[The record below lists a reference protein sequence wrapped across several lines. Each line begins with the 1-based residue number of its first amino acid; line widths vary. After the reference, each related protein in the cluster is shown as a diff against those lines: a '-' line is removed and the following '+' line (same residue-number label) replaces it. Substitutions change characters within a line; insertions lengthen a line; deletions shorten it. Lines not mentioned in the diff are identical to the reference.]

1 MYLWHDKKCRFCSE
15 YLSKSVFVALQRE
28 CVANPRLLVAS
39 RFEVEFQEEL
49 VFLLLRKI
57 LEKKK
62 IKHIFWIDN
71 LLK

>member
-1 MYLWHDKKCRFCSE
+1 
-15 YLSKSVFVALQRE
+15 VFVALQRE